1 MARSSSQAP
10 LRSVV
15 AVLSHHQGSGV
26 LIGRSTVL
34 TCAHVVGAAD
44 TARVAVPGIGGEL
57 LCRLVWSD
65 EGLDAA
71 LLHIT
76 RKPEALTQLPRMST
90 LATDRPLT
98 DCEIIGFPRIQRY
111 GGGRKLDLDQYTGT
125 ILPMA
130 GLIRRT
136 MVFEFDRPPAS
147 EPADGTSPLAGL
159 SGAPVF
165 ADDGLLGIVQELP
178 RGRGH
183 RRVECLP
190 LQTLAMNQGFLEAYG
205 ASTGHPPPRLTELS
219 SPAIR
224 DLRFEREYAE
234 AVGAAYRRT
243 RIFGLDE
250 LRKRDSEWDLDTA
263 YVSLE
268 ARPRQSGGHDGRG
281 APPQVPVVPEGP
293 EAGGAVAS
301 VPKRIDELLADRPR
315 VLLRGE
321 AGAGKTTL
329 MWWLAAHASA
339 GTLGPRLDQL
349 NGLVPF
355 VVPLRTLR
363 ARGGTFPTP
372 SQLHSV
378 AQLMADDPPEGW
390 AGRVLKAGRA
400 LLLLDGLD
408 EMPKNDREEAHEW
421 LSGLLA
427 RFPGTRCVVT
437 VRPLAVEPDWL
448 KSEGFEELSLLPMTG
463 SDIHAFVAAWHRA
476 ARLDGDDGENLDDL
490 ERELAQQFEQ
500 NRALSDLA
508 RTPLLCAVICALH
521 RLRQGFLPET
531 RWALYQSALQMLL
544 GNRDKFRKIDAP
556 EGISMTVEEHLQL
569 LQRIAVWLV
578 RGGQAEF
585 TREQALHQ
593 LKRTLPGMPRVG
605 EQGTPEVVLN
615 HLLNR
620 SGLLQERGDDDFQF
634 AHRTFQDFLAAKE
647 FVEGDHIQ
655 EALKHAYEQQWQDV
669 LLLAAGHCSRRELT
683 VLVNGLM
690 TAGSS
695 LGTQEGRRRTELY
708 VLAALCAQ
716 HAAWLDS
723 ATLERVR
730 TGIRSV
736 VEPRNNLELHLLA
749 RLGPY
754 VLPLLPSPAPRPM
767 THERPVVELINEIGG
782 ADAIPYAR
790 RFAEKADGSS
800 NFASS
805 LAGNWAN
812 YPAGEYARE
821 VLTRLDLTAVPLFI
835 TNREQL
841 AQLPVLS
848 HARHLDITGDIS
860 AAELEAH
867 LDGHSIETIGIA
879 DNKLLTDLTFLRCCG
894 SELKQVAI
902 RRCPGVESLAFLP
915 ELDALEVVDL
925 DAVRVSAVDVGAMA
939 RISRL
944 RSVFISY
951 PSMEEEELNLTPLR
965 AVAGL
970 KLNVSG
976 LPKRRIIGYR

>member
-1 MARSSSQAP
+1 MARSSSMTP
-10 LRSVV
+10 SRSVV
-15 AVLSHHQGSGV
+15 AVLSEHQGSGV

-34 TCAHVVGAAD
+34 TCAHVIGAAD
-44 TARVAVPGIGGEL
+44 TARVAIPGSAGEL
-57 LCRLVWSD
+57 ACRLVWSD

-76 RKPEALTQLPRMST
+76 RKPEAPTRLPRMST
-90 LATDRPLT
+90 VAADRPLPH
-98 DCEIIGFPRIQRY
+98 CEIIGFPRIQRY
-111 GGGRKLDLDQYTGT
+111 DGGRKLDLDQYTGT

-165 ADDGLLGIVQELP
+165 ADDGLLGIVQEVP

-183 RRVECLP
+183 QRVECLP
-190 LQTLAMNQGFLEAYG
+190 LQTLAMNRGFLEAYG
-205 ASTGHPPPRLTELS
+205 ESTGHPPPRLTELS
-219 SPAIR
+219 SPAIN
-224 DLRFEREYAE
+224 DLRFEREYAQ

-268 ARPRQSGGHDGRG
+268 AQPREGEGHDGPG
-281 APPQVPVVPEGP
+281 TLPQVPFAPEVP

-408 EMPKNDREEAHEW
+408 EVPKNDREEAHEW

-448 KSEGFEELSLLPMTG
+448 KSEHFEELSLLPMTG

-490 ERELAQQFEQ
+490 ERDLAQQFEQ

-544 GNRDKFRKIDAP
+544 GNRDKRRKIDAP
-556 EGISMTVEEHLQL
+556 EGISMNVEEHLQL

-593 LKRTLPGMPRVG
+593 LNRALPGMPRVQ
-605 EQGTPEVVLN
+605 EQGTPEDVLN

-647 FVEGDHIQ
+647 FVEGDQ
-655 EALKHAYEQQWQDV
+655 LKEALQHAHEQQWQDV
-669 LLLAAGHCSRRELT
+669 LLLAAGHCSRRELPL
-683 VLVNGLM
+683 LVNGLM
-690 TAGSS
+690 AAGSS
-695 LGTQEGRRRTELY
+695 LGMREGRRTGLY

-716 HAAWLDS
+716 HAAWLD
-723 ATLERVR
+723 ATTLQRVR
-730 TGIRSV
+730 KGITSV
-736 VEPRNNLELHLLA
+736 VPPRNATELHLLA

-754 VLPLLPSPAPRPM
+754 VLPLLPGPDDRDAANDKR
-767 THERPVVELINEIGG
+767 VVDLINEIGG
-782 ADAIPYAR
+782 ADAVRYAR
-790 RFAEKADGSS
+790 RFAEEADGPRMA
-800 NFASS
+800 FS
-805 LAGNWAN
+805 LARNWAN
-812 YPAGEYARE
+812 YPAETFARE
-821 VLTRLDLTAVPLFI
+821 VLARVDLTDVPLFI

-848 HARHLDITGDIS
+848 QARHLDITGDIS
-860 AAELEAH
+860 AADLESH
-867 LDGHSIETIGIA
+867 LDGHRIETIGIA
-879 DNKLLTDLTFLRCCG
+879 DNKFLTDLAFLRCCG
-894 SELKQVAI
+894 SQLKQVAV
-902 RRCPGVESLAFLP
+902 RRCPAVESLAFLP

-944 RSVFISY
+944 RSLFISY
-951 PSMEEEELNLTPLR
+951 PSMEEKKLNLTPLR

-976 LPKRRIIGYR
+976 LPKRQIIGYR